1 MAAFRAQVRPG
12 ARPGEVDTRRGR
24 GRAICRCAAQPSMP
38 PPLPH
43 RDRTPR
49 DVPSRAR
56 ARAHALISCAAVRLA
71 RPERAGLRPG
81 GAPRVPLEI
90 APLTASLSARVPR
103 QVAPPR
109 HARTVGAL
117 APEAASGR
125 DAARAHALAA
135 PWPPA
140 LVPTHTPGP
149 PRAARSVGARG
160 VADRLSSIGR
170 LGARL
175 CARLNLPRSRPISVS
190 GSTVR
195 RGSRPF
201 RCIRSLLHAQIG
213 LRSYWQN
220 PDLGP
225 HCCPTGLL
233 LSLILVIRVKVV
245 LHCA

>member
-24 GRAICRCAAQPSMP
+24 GRAICRCAAHPSMP
-38 PPLPH
+38 PPQPH

-56 ARAHALISCAAVRLA
+56 VRARALISCAAVRLA
-71 RPERAGLRPG
+71 RPERAGLRPRA
-81 GAPRVPLEI
+81 APRVPLEI

-109 HARTVGAL
+109 HARAVGAR

-149 PRAARSVGARG
+149 PRAARSVGASG

-213 LRSYWQN
+213 LRSNGQN

-225 HCCPTGLL
+225 HCCPTGLTTVAAS
-233 LSLILVIRVKVV
+233 SLM
-245 LHCA
+245 

>member
-1 MAAFRAQVRPG
+1 MAAFRAQLRPG

-90 APLTASLSARVPR
+90 APLTASLSARVTR

-109 HARTVGAL
+109 HAHIVGAR

-125 DAARAHALAA
+125 DDARAHALTA
-135 PWPPA
+135 PWPLA
-140 LVPTHTPGP
+140 LVPTHPPGP
-149 PRAARSVGARG
+149 PRAARTVCTSCIT
-160 VADRLSSIGR
+160 DRLSSNRPAGR
-170 LGARL
+170 APVREIESRAISRDLGVGVDYLARFSSYGMYTDL
-175 CARLNLPRSRPISVS
+175 VYYSDRCLEHFAKSTPGHPTELPPSPASRV
-190 GSTVR
+190 V
-195 RGSRPF
+195 
-201 RCIRSLLHAQIG
+201 L
-213 LRSYWQN
+213 N
-220 PDLGP
+220 PDG
-225 HCCPTGLL
+225 
-233 LSLILVIRVKVV
+233 
-245 LHCA
+245 